1 MSTALGIA
9 GLTGYWFMRARSRC
23 QVLLLLLP
31 AFPVSAQ
38 EFDVLTQPYP
48 PWLCRSCAEWNV
60 PHEPF
65 RIHGDSYYVGTEGL
79 SAILI
84 TSPDGHVLIDGAL
97 PESAPLI
104 LENIRALGFETDDIV
119 LMLNSHVHYD
129 HAGGIAAI
137 QHVTGARV
145 AASPKSAKVL
155 ERGRSGPDDPQY
167 GILLGIP
174 PVPEVERFE
183 PGATLRVGPIEVTA
197 HATPGHTPGGT
208 SWSWT
213 SCDELGCLDLVY
225 ADSLSPISSE
235 GFLFTDN
242 DADPDVLEAYERGF
256 KTLEALPC
264 DILITTHPV
273 LSSLWERLEN
283 GADGLVDA
291 QACRAYAENARRQL
305 ARRVSREQEGQDD

>member
-1 MSTALGIA
+1 MIRWVIKLGWAVMVMISGWVNA
-9 GLTGYWFMRARSRC
+9 DELNDLAR
-23 QVLLLLLP
+23 
-31 AFPVSAQ
+31 
-38 EFDVLTQPYP
+38 PYP
-48 PWLCRSCAEWNV
+48 PWLCRNCAEWNI

-104 LENIRALGFETDDIV
+104 LENIRALGFEPADIE
-119 LMLNSHVHYD
+119 LILNSHVHYD

-137 QHVTGARV
+137 QHMSGARV
-145 AASPKSAKVL
+145 AASPKSAVVL

-167 GILLGIP
+167 GTLLGIP

-183 PGATLRVGPIEVTA
+183 PGETLRVGPVEVTP
-197 HATPGHTPGGT
+197 HATPGHSPGGT

-213 SCDELGCLDLVY
+213 SCDDNGCIGMVY
-225 ADSLSPISSE
+225 ADSLLPISAE
-235 GFLFTDN
+235 GYRFTDR
-242 DADPDVLEAYERGF
+242 PGVLEAFEHGF
-256 KTLEALPC
+256 KRLESLPC

-273 LSSLWERLEN
+273 SSSMWTRFN
-283 GADGLVDA
+283 DGPGGLLDA
-291 QACRAYAENARRQL
+291 QACKRYVENARSRL
-305 ARRVSREQEGQDD
+305 ARRVSQEQEGGDD